1 MSILLDAGIQA
12 ARAAGDIIRAGFGQS
27 HTVMMKGAINPVTE
41 IDHAAEAAIF
51 KILRTVTPTY
61 GTLGEEGGETTGT
74 EDARWIVDPLDGTV
88 NYSHH
93 FPYFGVSIG
102 LERAGEIE
110 LGVVYNPILD
120 EMFTAERG
128 RGTWL
133 NGKQVRTS
141 AVADVG
147 GALIATGFRYD
158 VWETGGDLAEL
169 ARLVRR
175 AQMVRIYGAA
185 VLDMANVACG
195 RLEAYWDAGLYP
207 WDIAAGKLLVQE
219 AGGIVT
225 FHGGDPA
232 QFDSRTMIASNPHIY
247 SQLADIVLE
256 SSQRAQS

>member
-1 MSILLDAGIQA
+1 MSNLDVAVQA
-12 ARAAGDIIRAGFGQS
+12 ARAAGEIIRAGFGQT
-27 HTVMMKGAINPVTE
+27 HTVTMKGATNPVTE

-51 KILRTVTPTY
+51 KILRAATPTY
-61 GTLGEEGGETTGT
+61 GTLGEEGGATTGT
-74 EDARWIVDPLDGTV
+74 ADARWIVDPLDGTV

-102 LERAGEIE
+102 LERDGQAE
-110 LGVVYNPILD
+110 LGVIYNPILD

-128 RGTWL
+128 KGAWL
-133 NGKQVRTS
+133 NGTQVHTS

-185 VLDMANVACG
+185 VLDMAYVACG
-195 RLEAYWDAGLYP
+195 RLEAYWDSGLYP
-207 WDIAAGKLLVQE
+207 WDVAAGELLIEE

-232 QFDSRTMIASNPHIY
+232 QFDSQTMIAANAHIH

-256 SSQRAQS
+256 STHRRQS